1 MVMKLMELKSIKN
14 YVKKG
19 FLDEM
24 ELRKMFEEKETKNQL
39 TKYNKYVY
47 WTYYLTSALEDT
59 VEKPKENIDDIILQI
74 MKALES
80 S

>member
-24 ELRKMFEEKETKNQL
+24 ELRKMFEEKETKN
-39 TKYNKYVY
+39 
-47 WTYYLTSALEDT
+47 
-59 VEKPKENIDDIILQI
+59 
-74 MKALES
+74 
-80 S
+80 